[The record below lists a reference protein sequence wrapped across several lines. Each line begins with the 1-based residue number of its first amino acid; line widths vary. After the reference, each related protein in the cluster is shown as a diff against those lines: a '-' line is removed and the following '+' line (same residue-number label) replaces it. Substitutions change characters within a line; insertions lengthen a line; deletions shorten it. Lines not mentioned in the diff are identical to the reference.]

1 MEKISPEILAARAKL
16 KEKMGGNLRQIGGK
30 GSARRKIKKVHKNS
44 ISNEKKINLIL
55 KKIGASYF
63 GDVDEICIYKAGDT
77 YLEFKR
83 PKLSAS
89 LQSNTYVV
97 TGKFTEQ
104 KIDINKI
111 FEGLKGNKNVDMNL
125 LEKIKNDPNIKSLL
139 KENEANKK
147 ENEQEGEEE
156 QAADMV
162 ENAEVPDL
170 VENFEDVSKEEK

>member
-1 MEKISPEILAARAKL
+1 MDKISPEILAARAKL

-44 ISNEKKINLIL
+44 MSNEKKINLIL

-63 GDVDEICIYKAGDT
+63 GDVDEICVYRAGDT
-77 YLEFKR
+77 YMEFKK

-125 LEKIKNDPNIKSLL
+125 LEKIKNDPNIKNLL
-139 KENEANKK
+139 NKENNGNAKK
-147 ENEQEGEEE
+147 EEASEEP
-156 QAADMV
+156 ADI
-162 ENAEVPDL
+162 PDL
-170 VENFEDVSKEEK
+170 VENFEEVSKEDK

>member
-1 MEKISPEILAARAKL
+1 MDKISPEILAARAKL

-44 ISNEKKINLIL
+44 MSNEKKINLIL

-63 GDVDEICIYKAGDT
+63 GDVDEICVYKAGDT
-77 YLEFKR
+77 YMEFKK

-125 LEKIKNDPNIKSLL
+125 LEKIKNDPNIKNLL
-139 KENEANKK
+139 NKENNGNAKK
-147 ENEQEGEEE
+147 EDAVQE
-156 QAADMV
+156 AT
-162 ENAEVPDL
+162 EVPDL
-170 VENFEDVSKEEK
+170 VENFEEVSKEEEK

>member
-1 MEKISPEILAARAKL
+1 MDKISPEILAARAKL

-44 ISNEKKINLIL
+44 MSNEKKINLIL

-77 YLEFKR
+77 YMEFKK

-125 LEKIKNDPNIKSLL
+125 LEKIKNDPNIKNLL
-139 KENEANKK
+139 NKENNGNAKK
-147 ENEQEGEEE
+147 EDAVEES
-156 QAADMV
+156 AD
-162 ENAEVPDL
+162 VPDL
-170 VENFEDVSKEEK
+170 VENFEEVSKEEEK

>member
-1 MEKISPEILAARAKL
+1 MDKISPEILAARAKL

-44 ISNEKKINLIL
+44 MSNEKKINLIL

-63 GDVDEICIYKAGDT
+63 GDVDEICVYKAGDT
-77 YLEFKR
+77 YMEFKR

-125 LEKIKNDPNIKSLL
+125 LEKIKNDPNIKNLL
-139 KENEANKK
+139 NKENNGNEKK
-147 ENEQEGEEE
+147 EEAAEES
-156 QAADMV
+156 AD
-162 ENAEVPDL
+162 VPDL
-170 VENFEDVSKEEK
+170 VENFEEVSKEEEK

>member
-1 MEKISPEILAARAKL
+1 MDKISPEILAARAKL

-44 ISNEKKINLIL
+44 MSNEKKINLIL

-63 GDVDEICIYKAGDT
+63 GDVDEICVYKAGDT
-77 YLEFKR
+77 YMEFKR

-125 LEKIKNDPNIKSLL
+125 LEKIKNDPNIKNLL
-139 KENEANKK
+139 NKENNGNAKK
-147 ENEQEGEEE
+147 EAAQE
-156 QAADMV
+156 AAD
-162 ENAEVPDL
+162 VPDL
-170 VENFEDVSKEEK
+170 VENFEEVSKEEQK

>member
-1 MEKISPEILAARAKL
+1 MDKISPEILAARAKL

-44 ISNEKKINLIL
+44 MSNEKKINLIL

-63 GDVDEICIYKAGDT
+63 GDVDEICVYKAGDT
-77 YLEFKR
+77 YMEFKR

-125 LEKIKNDPNIKSLL
+125 LEKIKNDPNIKNLL
-139 KENEANKK
+139 NKENNGNAKK
-147 ENEQEGEEE
+147 EEAAQE
-156 QAADMV
+156 AAD
-162 ENAEVPDL
+162 VPDL
-170 VENFEDVSKEEK
+170 VENFEEVSKEEQK

>member
-1 MEKISPEILAARAKL
+1 MDKISPEILAARAKL

-44 ISNEKKINLIL
+44 MSNEKKINLIL

-77 YLEFKR
+77 YMEFKK

-125 LEKIKNDPNIKSLL
+125 LEKIKNDPNIKNLL
-139 KENEANKK
+139 NKENNAAAKK
-147 ENEQEGEEE
+147 EEVEE
-156 QAADMV
+156 QTAD
-162 ENAEVPDL
+162 APDL
-170 VENFEDVSKEEK
+170 VENFEEISKEDK

>member
-1 MEKISPEILAARAKL
+1 MDKISPEILAARAKL

-44 ISNEKKINLIL
+44 MSNEKKINLIL

-63 GDVDEICIYKAGDT
+63 GDVDEICVYKAGDT
-77 YLEFKR
+77 YMEFKR

-125 LEKIKNDPNIKSLL
+125 LEKIKNDPNIKNLL
-139 KENEANKK
+139 NKENNGNAKK
-147 ENEQEGEEE
+147 EEGAQE
-156 QAADMV
+156 AAD
-162 ENAEVPDL
+162 VPDL
-170 VENFEDVSKEEK
+170 VENFEEVSKEEQK

>member
-1 MEKISPEILAARAKL
+1 MDKISPEILAARAKL

-44 ISNEKKINLIL
+44 MSNEKKINLIL

-63 GDVDEICIYKAGDT
+63 GEVDEICVYKAGDT
-77 YLEFKR
+77 YMEFKK

-125 LEKIKNDPNIKSLL
+125 LEKIKNDPNIKNLL
-139 KENEANKK
+139 NKENNGNAKK
-147 ENEQEGEEE
+147 EEAAEEP
-156 QAADMV
+156 AD
-162 ENAEVPDL
+162 VPDL
-170 VENFEDVSKEEK
+170 VENFEEVSKEDQKE

>member
-1 MEKISPEILAARAKL
+1 MDKISPEILAARAKL

-44 ISNEKKINLIL
+44 MSNEKKINLIL

-63 GDVDEICIYKAGDT
+63 GDVDEICVYKAGDT
-77 YLEFKR
+77 YMEFKR

-89 LQSNTYVV
+89 LQSNTYVL

-125 LEKIKNDPNIKSLL
+125 LEKIKNDPNIKNLL
-139 KENEANKK
+139 NKENNGNAKK
-147 ENEQEGEEE
+147 EEAAQE
-156 QAADMV
+156 AAD
-162 ENAEVPDL
+162 VPDL
-170 VENFEDVSKEEK
+170 VENFEEVSKEEQK